1 MSSVALFA
9 LGMAVTLLVGASI
22 SLLVWGAILDGRY
35 DDEQRASVRD
45 DRRPAGGDE
54 RLRAAESA
62 QGKP

>member
-35 DDEQRASVRD
+35 DDEQRAAARD
-45 DRRPAGGDE
+45 DRRAAAGDE
-54 RLRAAESA
+54 RLRAAEPA

>member
-9 LGMAVTLLVGASI
+9 LGIAVTLLVGASM

-35 DDEQRASVRD
+35 EDEQRAAVGD

-54 RLRAAESA
+54 RLLAAESA
-62 QGKP
+62 RGKP